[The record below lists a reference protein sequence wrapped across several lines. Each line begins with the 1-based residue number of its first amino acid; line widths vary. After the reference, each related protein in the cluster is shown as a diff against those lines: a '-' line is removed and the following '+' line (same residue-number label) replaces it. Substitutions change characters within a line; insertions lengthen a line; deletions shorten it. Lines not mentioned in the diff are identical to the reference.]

1 MCAYG
6 DADPWK
12 PDASVMDVMDQFR
25 TARFLDCGHDDSKQ
39 RAIDT
44 FWGCLA
50 QV

>member
-6 DADPWK
+6 DSDPWK
-12 PDASVMDVMDQFR
+12 PDASLMEVMDQFR